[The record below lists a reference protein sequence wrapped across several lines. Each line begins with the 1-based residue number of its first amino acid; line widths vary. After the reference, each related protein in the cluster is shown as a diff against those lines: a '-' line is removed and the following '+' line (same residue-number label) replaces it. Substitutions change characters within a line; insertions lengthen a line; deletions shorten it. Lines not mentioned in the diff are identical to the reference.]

1 MSKRTYSSSDKL
13 ILFLA
18 TGFCAGHAPKAPG
31 TVGTIVAIAPLLL
44 LQQLTL
50 VPYILVVAFACVAGI
65 YLCHKADELL
75 HTHDN
80 KSIVWDEFCGL
91 WITFIAV
98 PSGWITLLAG
108 FVLFRFFDIIKPWPI
123 SVADRKVTGGLG
135 VMLDDIIAGMFALVI
150 LHTLLYH
157 NLLPTA

>member
-50 VPYILVVAFACVAGI
+50 VPYILVVAFAPVLPGFICAI
-65 YLCHKADELL
+65 KQMNCCIRMITKAL
-75 HTHDN
+75 
-80 KSIVWDEFCGL
+80 SGMSSVVYGL
-91 WITFIAV
+91 
-98 PSGWITLLAG
+98 PLSLSRLAG
-108 FVLFRFFDIIKPWPI
+108 
-123 SVADRKVTGGLG
+123 
-135 VMLDDIIAGMFALVI
+135 
-150 LHTLLYH
+150 
-157 NLLPTA
+157 